1 MWTLAFLTRLKPVV
15 PYALRASIG
24 SGMFTMHGLKKFYPD
39 GAWDWARAWAASG
52 GSPVLLYTV
61 AWAEL
66 LAGLALMLG
75 LMTRWGALV
84 IIVGLSMYCGA
95 KAWQGAPYSGI
106 ELGVAYIAGCIVL
119 LSTGPGRWSLD
130 RLLFGPEPARPLP
143 DVPE

>member
-61 AWAEL
+61 AWTEL
-66 LAGLALMLG
+66 LASLALMLG
-75 LMTRWGALV
+75 LLTRWAAL
-84 IIVGLSMYCGA
+84 ILMAGLAMYCGA
-95 KAWQGAPYSGI
+95 KAWQGADYASI
-106 ELGVAYIAGCIVL
+106 ELGVSYIAGCVAL
-119 LSTGPGRWSLD
+119 LHTGPGRYSLD
-130 RLLFGPEPARPLP
+130 RLLFGAEEAL
-143 DVPE
+143 